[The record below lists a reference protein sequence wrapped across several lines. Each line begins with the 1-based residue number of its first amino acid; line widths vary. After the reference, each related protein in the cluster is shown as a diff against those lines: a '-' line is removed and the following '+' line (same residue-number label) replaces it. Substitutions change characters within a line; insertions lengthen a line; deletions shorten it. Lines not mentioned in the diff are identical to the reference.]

1 MSVKRSAAGLLLVAV
16 FAGCRR
22 KPIDTG
28 RLPEDPVLGALASSQ
43 WRAHLVAEERERKLA
58 FDRRKLDGH
67 RVVVA
72 MLRTARDRY
81 DRATTRQG
89 VEKARALQVSTNA
102 EIHDLIADIDRWG
115 VNSNLLDDY
124 AAMLALLSVDY
135 PAARVASIGG
145 NPRPLEDVKSSYDAR
160 ERNVAA
166 WLDEVATS
174 SEEEP

>member
-1 MSVKRSAAGLLLVAV
+1 MSVARSAAGFLMVAV

-22 KPIDTG
+22 EPIDTG

-67 RVVVA
+67 RAVVA
-72 MLRTARDRY
+72 MLRSARDRY
-81 DRATTRQG
+81 DRATTPKA
-89 VEKARALQVSTNA
+89 VEKARALQVSTNG
-102 EIHDLIADIDRWG
+102 EIRDLLADIDHWG

-135 PAARVASIGG
+135 PAARRASIGG
-145 NPRPLEDVKSSYDAR
+145 NPRPLEDVKSSFDAR
-160 ERNVAA
+160 QRNIAA
-166 WLDEVATS
+166 WLDEAAA
-174 SEEEP
+174 SEEDTL